1 MKPWHKQCVSLA
13 ASLTLTTMPC
23 MAPADAQAQAFPTK
37 PVRIVNPNPPGGA
50 IDIQARIYAQKLQ
63 ELWGQPVVVDYK
75 TGGGTMVGMDH
86 VAKSAPDG
94 YTIGMA
100 VTPLVIL
107 PALRPT
113 MPYDTVKDLAGV
125 TLAATSSIMIV
136 GSPMLE
142 ANTLAEVIALAKKR
156 PGKLT
161 YGSPG
166 PGGANHLA
174 FELLKQIA
182 GIDILHIAF
191 KGGAQ
196 AYPELMAGRIDL
208 QVDPS
213 FGVYRFVKAGKMK
226 GIAVTSAKRDAASPE
241 VPAIAETLPG
251 FEVLSINGIIVP
263 RAMPRDLVNRLNTD
277 FRRVLRE
284 PDTVKRFTELAL
296 DIRASTP
303 DEFDAFI
310 REEIARWSKLG
321 KDTGIKLE

>member
-1 MKPWHKQCVSLA
+1 MKPWHKHFVSLA
-13 ASLTLTTMPC
+13 ASLTFTTLPLMLPGEV
-23 MAPADAQAQAFPTK
+23 QAQAFPVK
-37 PVRIVNPNPPGGA
+37 SVRIINPNPPGGA

-75 TGGGTMVGMDH
+75 TGGGTVVGMDY

-100 VTPLVIL
+100 VTALVIF

-113 MPYDTVKDLAGV
+113 MPYDTPKDLAGLM
-125 TLAATSSIMIV
+125 LAATSSIMLV
-136 GSPMLE
+136 GSPTLE
-142 ANTLAEVIALAKKR
+142 ANTLAEVIALAKKN

-161 YGSPG
+161 YATPG

-174 FELLKQIA
+174 FELLKQSA
-182 GIDILHIAF
+182 GIDVLHVAF

-196 AYPELMAGRIDL
+196 AYPEVMAGRIDL

-226 GIAVTSAKRDAASPE
+226 GIAVTSAKRDTASPE
-241 VPAIAETLPG
+241 IPAVAETLPG
-251 FEVLSINGIIVP
+251 FEVLSINGLILP
-263 RAMPRDLVNRLNTD
+263 RATPRDLVARLNTD

-284 PDTVKRFTELAL
+284 PDTVKRFAEMGL

-303 DEFDAFI
+303 EEFDAFI
-310 REEIARWSKLG
+310 RSEIARWSRVG
-321 KDTGIKLE
+321 KEAGIKLE